1 MAHTD
6 DSQEW
11 LRLTRLYQ
19 ELDEVDL
26 LQLRDD
32 FDNLASIA
40 QEVLR
45 PILQTRNLWQG
56 PEVAKVT
63 TPTPQRADYSLLR
76 TTSDV
81 NGSAI
86 DRDRDSLLKDE
97 GIAVRACESMEDA
110 SLLSDYLTEKQIE
123 CLVITTKRG
132 YPVRFPEI
140 LVFSRDVEKATELLD
155 NADIEALRRTAEA
168 QSAESIEGSSQCPV
182 CGSTEILLPCRPDCL
197 NSWLCGDCGRSWQD
211 NLPADLKTEG

>member
-1 MAHTD
+1 
-6 DSQEW
+6 
-11 LRLTRLYQ
+11 
-19 ELDEVDL
+19 
-26 LQLRDD
+26 LRDD
-32 FDNLASIA
+32 FDNLTPIA

-45 PILQTRNLWQG
+45 PILQTRNLWQD

-63 TPTPQRADYSLLR
+63 TPTPQQADYSFLR
-76 TTSDV
+76 TTSDQ

-110 SLLSDYLTEKQIE
+110 SLLSDYLTEKQVE

-140 LVFSRDVEKATELLD
+140 LVFSGNGEKATSCLTTP
-155 NADIEALRRTAEA
+155 ISKHCAE
-168 QSAESIEGSSQCPV
+168 
-182 CGSTEILLPCRPDCL
+182 
-197 NSWLCGDCGRSWQD
+197 
-211 NLPADLKTEG
+211 